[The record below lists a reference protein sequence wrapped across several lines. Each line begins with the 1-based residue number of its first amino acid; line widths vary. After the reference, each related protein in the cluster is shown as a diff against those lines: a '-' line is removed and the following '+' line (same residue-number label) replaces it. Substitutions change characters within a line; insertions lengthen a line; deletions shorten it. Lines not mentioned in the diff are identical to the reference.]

1 MENIPVIADYKIVR
15 ALSSIAARQIKY
27 IQRPF
32 NGSPY
37 ESNIA
42 KSNTNHHTRNNSC
55 YRPIGDSNCKYVAS
69 LTLE

>member
-1 MENIPVIADYKIVR
+1 MENIPIIEDYKIVC

-42 KSNTNHHTRNNSC
+42 KSNT
-55 YRPIGDSNCKYVAS
+55 K
-69 LTLE
+69 